1 MDEAMN
7 DKLEKI
13 FENLVPFIV
22 IGVGIAIVIGLLFMF
37 FYVAIWGVVIGGI
50 LYLAALA
57 KQYFFPSE
65 STKKE
70 QGRIIEHDDKK

>member
-1 MDEAMN
+1 MN

-13 FENLVPFIV
+13 IENIVPFIV

-37 FYVAIWGVVIGGI
+37 FYVAIWGVIIGGI
-50 LYLAALA
+50 LYLVALA

-65 STKKE
+65 PAKKE
-70 QGRIIEHDDKK
+70 QGRIIEHDEKK

>member
-1 MDEAMN
+1 MKPMN
-7 DKLEKI
+7 DKIEKI
-13 FENLVPFIV
+13 IENIVPFIV

-37 FYVAIWGVVIGGI
+37 FYVAIWGIVIGAI
-50 LYLAALA
+50 LYLIALA

-65 STKKE
+65 SDKKE